1 MLLSI
6 LYLLLRRL
14 FGPFARFSS
23 GNGSKDVEI
32 AVLRHQLKVLRRQV
46 ARPSFRPIDRAF
58 LTAAARALPRDL
70 WPSFLVTPQTLLRWH
85 RELVRRKWTY
95 RTAKKPGRPPIDPE
109 VEDLVLSS
117 GCDSP
122 SGSGALDE
130 LPSAAMDGT
139 CMQNMDPL

>member
-1 MLLSI
+1 VPRTGI
-6 LYLLLRRL
+6 GLLRSPSVRSPL
-14 FGPFARFSS
+14 RAAFDPLPAAAVPVRALRPVLA

-32 AVLRHQLKVLRRQV
+32 AVLRHQLKALRRQL

-95 RTAKKPGRPPIDPE
+95 RTAKEPDRPPIGP
-109 VEDLVLSS
+109 
-117 GCDSP
+117 
-122 SGSGALDE
+122 
-130 LPSAAMDGT
+130 
-139 CMQNMDPL
+139 